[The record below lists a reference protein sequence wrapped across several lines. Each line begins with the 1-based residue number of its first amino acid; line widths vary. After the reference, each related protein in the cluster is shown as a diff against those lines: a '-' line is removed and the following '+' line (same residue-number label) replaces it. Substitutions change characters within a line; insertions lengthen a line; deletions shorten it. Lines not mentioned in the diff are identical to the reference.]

1 MLKWPGQVVIAGCQT
16 FWTTIVSQAISD
28 NDLDNLYQKLLDQV
42 SKNILMILYIDC
54 VCVCVHT

>member
-42 SKNILMILYIDC
+42 HNTLYSFSDYCMWLIAG
-54 VCVCVHT
+54 

>member
-28 NDLDNLYQKLLDQV
+28 DDLDNLYQKLLNQV
-42 SKNILMILYIDC
+42 SHLLCCYLHVDC
-54 VCVCVHT
+54 IPAVVG

>member
-16 FWTTIVSQAISD
+16 FWTTIVSQAISE

-42 SKNILMILYIDC
+42 SKSIPYDFIHGLRVY
-54 VCVCVHT
+54 VCT